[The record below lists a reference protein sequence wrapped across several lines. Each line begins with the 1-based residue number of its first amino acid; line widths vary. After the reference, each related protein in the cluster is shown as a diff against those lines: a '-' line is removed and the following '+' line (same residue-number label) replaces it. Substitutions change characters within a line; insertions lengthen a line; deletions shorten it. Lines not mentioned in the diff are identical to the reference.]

1 MEAIGYVRVST
12 NRQATDGVSVEVQR
26 DRIARWC
33 LVNGYAMAEVY
44 VDAGLSGGCADNRPA
59 ANSTVN
65 ALSKM
70 PSPRIR
76 S

>member
-33 LVNGYAMAEVY
+33 LVNGYTMAEV
-44 VDAGLSGGCADNRPA
+44 
-59 ANSTVN
+59 
-65 ALSKM
+65 
-70 PSPRIR
+70 
-76 S
+76 